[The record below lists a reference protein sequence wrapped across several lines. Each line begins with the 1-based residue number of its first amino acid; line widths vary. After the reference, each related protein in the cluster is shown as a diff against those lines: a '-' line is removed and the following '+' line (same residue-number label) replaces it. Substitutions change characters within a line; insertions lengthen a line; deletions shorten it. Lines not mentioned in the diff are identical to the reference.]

1 MTLRNSIA
9 EQRWIAALDQRERR
23 VWTQLV
29 CVLHTPLVSGAMCD
43 TVCVS
48 DEDGVC
54 MSERHHPAHSLWKG
68 TATPGPSHS
77 PSSSLLWLSS
87 FASCCAVKLLA
98 CWPSHREVEG
108 KWDVTRLR
116 PAEGAETGTSVIS
129 PSLRNRIHPPWCSS
143 QYSCLSNLFCF
154 HTLAAFFFAFLINV
168 CGNRC
173 RDDCSEPNTGWGH
186 MCMLTNSHTWNT
198 QLKISFFYAKFNFA
212 STSVP
217 VCISRW
223 WGQWCHRYLGQ
234 KNVMCCRHSTGF
246 NIHKLFNINYS
257 NKNTNS

>member
-1 MTLRNSIA
+1 MRRDPPPTSRGSWDRHLSYQSVFKEPNPPTLMFISV
-9 EQRWIAALDQRERR
+9 LLSF
-23 VWTQLV
+23 QLI
-29 CVLHTPLVSGAMCD
+29 LF
-43 TVCVS
+43 
-48 DEDGVC
+48 
-54 MSERHHPAHSLWKG
+54 
-68 TATPGPSHS
+68 SHS
-77 PSSSLLWLSS
+77 CS
-87 FASCCAVKLLA
+87 F
-98 CWPSHREVEG
+98 
-108 KWDVTRLR
+108 
-116 PAEGAETGTSVIS
+116 
-129 PSLRNRIHPPWCSS
+129 
-143 QYSCLSNLFCF
+143 F
-154 HTLAAFFFAFLINV
+154 FFFAFLINV